1 MLNRWVS
8 SPEEDG
14 DWEIG
19 TELCQQDEDSLL
31 YTNNRQSC
39 QILAE
44 INLCQDWLE

>member
-31 YTNNRQSC
+31 YTNTDKAARF
-39 QILAE
+39 L
-44 INLCQDWLE
+44 LR